1 MNYIYII
8 TSISESKHLHCMCG
22 CVRERAGRSEGG
34 FLHRRKLHSARHSPR
49 NKTSW
54 GIKATSHSN
63 IGTSVTSVNDCW
75 FSYDAIKQA
84 IEHRS
89 RQCCRCDHVKPNG
102 ADPCTKNALH
112 TLPRTPTM
120 PPLLRVEQR
129 PGEKEP
135 VSHTPI
141 GEVLSPLT
149 LSRSTSHRVVWP
161 WFKILH
167 ITHCDSTNFS
177 FWKGHTDS
185 SWLQQLGSLCK
196 GLLLLSWLDKGEV
209 INVTCGKDHRLT
221 FYQKE
226 IERSALF
233 MTRCFGYEP

>member
-1 MNYIYII
+1 MDRRKNNKIERSISSTCRLDELYIYILYII

-75 FSYDAIKQA
+75 FSYNAIKQA

-102 ADPCTKNALH
+102 ADPCTKKRSPHATTHADNAA
-112 TLPRTPTM
+112 PAQGWAASR
-120 PPLLRVEQR
+120 
-129 PGEKEP
+129 GERACE
-135 VSHTPI
+135 SYADR
-141 GEVLSPLT
+141 L
-149 LSRSTSHRVVWP
+149 W
-161 WFKILH
+161 
-167 ITHCDSTNFS
+167 
-177 FWKGHTDS
+177 
-185 SWLQQLGSLCK
+185 GSLPSHSLSLNLTPC
-196 GLLLLSWLDKGEV
+196 GLAMVQDTTHYPLWLNQLLLLKRS
-209 INVTCGKDHRLT
+209 HRQLMAAAIRIT
-221 FYQKE
+221 LQGTVA
-226 IERSALF
+226 SL
-233 MTRCFGYEP
+233 MTGQRWSN